1 MADLN
6 IPNLNKK
13 SDKYIFKKKIP
24 LRRKSIKILFAE
36 FAFMF
41 ILSCL
46 LIYII
51 YLIPNKSF
59 LLQKLPTNVNKSFE
73 LIIAFG
79 SGLYEILLVIFIF
92 LALAI
97 SLILFIGSLYRLF
110 RIFNRKTK
118 KISYK

>member
-24 LRRKSIKILFAE
+24 LRRKSIKRLFTE
-36 FAFMF
+36 SAFMF
-41 ILSCL
+41 ISSFF

-51 YLIPNKSF
+51 YLIPNKSY
-59 LLQKLPTNVNKSFE
+59 LLQNLPKNVNKLFE

-79 SGLYEILLVIFIF
+79 SGLYEVLLVIFILIILF
-92 LALAI
+92 I
-97 SLILFIGSLYRLF
+97 SLILFLGSIYRLF
-110 RIFNRKTK
+110 RIINRNTK
-118 KISYK
+118 NISYK

>member
-36 FAFMF
+36 FAFMI
-41 ILSCL
+41 ILSFL

-51 YLIPNKSF
+51 NLIPNKIF
-59 LLQKLPTNVNKSFE
+59 LVQKLPLNLSNLFE

-92 LALAI
+92 LALVI
-97 SLILFIGSLYRLF
+97 SLILFIGSLYRLY
-110 RIFNRKTK
+110 RIVNRKTK
-118 KISYK
+118 KYSYK